1 MAVFVKYQYSNCDLR
16 LLNKIFQVEKFGF
29 ASSNLLILMDHLVKT
44 NALFPYNTG
53 LTVVINYFLRD
64 GHIMFS
70 SPIIIILPYHHHR
83 SISLFVGICSKT
95 TANFIIQC
103 YKVLFQQQRT
113 IMYII
118 LDVIKVKKICLNKM
132 SFTSFGE
139 ICISFRKSN
148 YFAHVRINM
157 SWIIRCKSNF
167 KDSLYPDFKK
177 IT

>member
-1 MAVFVKYQYSNCDLR
+1 MCLEWQRNIVTKYNLANLKICLSNLNIRIAVYVKHSNCDLR
-16 LLNKIFQVEKFGF
+16 LLNKIFKVEKFGF

-103 YKVLFQQQRT
+103 YKVLF
-113 IMYII
+113 
-118 LDVIKVKKICLNKM
+118 
-132 SFTSFGE
+132 
-139 ICISFRKSN
+139 
-148 YFAHVRINM
+148 
-157 SWIIRCKSNF
+157 
-167 KDSLYPDFKK
+167 
-177 IT
+177 

>member
-1 MAVFVKYQYSNCDLR
+1 MCLKWQRNIVTKYNLSSQNICLVNLNNKTAYQYSNCDLR
-16 LLNKIFQVEKFGF
+16 LFNKIFKVEKFGI

-113 IMYII
+113 IMYTI
-118 LDVIKVKKICLNKM
+118 LDVIKVKKYVSTKCLLHLLVK
-132 SFTSFGE
+132 
-139 ICISFRKSN
+139 
-148 YFAHVRINM
+148 FA
-157 SWIIRCKSNF
+157 
-167 KDSLYPDFKK
+167 
-177 IT
+177 